1 MGTDFQFTRRGFLWV
16 SVSALAGACGTRGGS
31 NPSSDATTAT
41 QDGTIACG
49 PPTGADIEGPYYLAG
64 SLETLTLGPG
74 VLTLRGAG
82 MDARC
87 QRLPGA
93 LVDVGQADETGAYAD
108 DRYRAKQRAGEDGG
122 YQFQTTKPGNYL
134 NGAQYRPAHIHLK
147 ASAPGFRSLTTQLYF
162 PEDPYNAIDPWFDAA
177 RLVSMETSSAARFDV
192 ILAPI

>member
-16 SVSALAGACGTRGGS
+16 SVSALAGACGTRGVS

-64 SLETLTLGPG
+64 SLETPTLGPG
-74 VLTLRGAG
+74 MLTLRGAV

-87 QRLPGA
+87 QPLPGA
-93 LVDVGQADETGAYAD
+93 LVDVWQADETGAYAE

-162 PEDPYNAIDPWFDAA
+162 PEDPYNGIDPWFDAA
-177 RLVSMETSSAARFDV
+177 RLVSMETNSAARFDV
-192 ILAPI
+192 VLAPI